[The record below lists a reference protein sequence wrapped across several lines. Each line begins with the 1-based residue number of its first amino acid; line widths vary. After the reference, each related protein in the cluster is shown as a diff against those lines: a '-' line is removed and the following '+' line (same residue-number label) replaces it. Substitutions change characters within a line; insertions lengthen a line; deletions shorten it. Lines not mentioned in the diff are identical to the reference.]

1 MRINNK
7 LFSLRSVFIFLLL
20 FFAAQSVFTQ
30 GGKIVSEKI
39 HSPSLEKTATGESPD
54 RDVAVYLPPNYD
66 ASPAKRYPVVYLL
79 HGIGDTHETWLDD
92 GGEDW
97 SNIKSVMD
105 KGIGEGRFRAM
116 IIVMPDERTKWFGSF
131 YVNSAATGNW
141 EDFTVKDL
149 VNFVDR
155 KYRTLANPSSRGIAG
170 HSMGGYGAITLAT
183 KHPEVYS
190 VVYGMNPGLIGWG
203 GDLTIDTPAFKSV
216 LAAKTLDEILQGGAL
231 MAGTLTVAQAFSP
244 NPNKPPFYA
253 DFPFAMINGKVQPNE
268 PAYGKWMEN
277 FPVNM
282 VGKYKSNLLKLKG
295 LRFDSGYDDEYR
307 FIPINSRALSLVL
320 TSHGINHVFEEYNG
334 DHRNRMWGRTG
345 RLSTEVLPYFETL
358 LEH

>member
-1 MRINNK
+1 MKINK
-7 LFSLRSVFIFLLL
+7 LFSLRLGFIFLLL

-30 GGKIVSEKI
+30 GGKIVSETL
-39 HSPSLEKTATGESPD
+39 HSKSLEKTATGESPD
-54 RDVAVYLPPNYD
+54 RNVSVYLPPDYET
-66 ASPAKRYPVVYLL
+66 ARAKRYPVIYLL
-79 HGIGDTHETWLDD
+79 HGIGDTQETWLDD
-92 GGEDW
+92 GGGDW
-97 SNIKSVMD
+97 SHIKSVMD

-131 YVNSAATGNW
+131 YVNSSATGNW

-149 VNFVDR
+149 VSFVDR
-155 KYRTLANPSSRGIAG
+155 KYRTLASAASRGVAG
-170 HSMGGYGAITLAT
+170 HSMGGYGAITLGM
-183 KHPEVYS
+183 KHPEVFS

-203 GDLTIDTPAFKSV
+203 GDLTIETPAFKSI
-216 LAAKTLDEILQGGAL
+216 LEAKTFDEILQGGAL
-231 MAGTLTVAQAFSP
+231 TAGTLTVAQAFSP

-253 DFPFAMINGKVQPNE
+253 DFPFAMVNGKLQPNE

-282 VGKYKSNLLKLKG
+282 VGKYKSNLQKLKG
-295 LRFDSGYDDEYR
+295 LKFDSGYDDEYR

-320 TSHGINHVFEEYNG
+320 TNSGINHVFEEYNG

-345 RLSTEVLPYFETL
+345 RLSTEVLPYFEML